1 MNAESGGWI
10 QEGGSHR
17 RRPRGRSEGF
27 TLLELLIVITLITIL
42 VSIGIPTYRN
52 ARIRG
57 YVAAAHA
64 NLKRVETA
72 LDWFASDHGVYPA
85 TRAIHPSDPLAL
97 LANHQ
102 LRVLTTPIAYLNRG
116 SLRDPFGVVESQ
128 FNSPTLSSN
137 NDFPKLVQPNEER
150 SLLYFHYPSLA
161 DRLQAS
167 AVSMNGSSAVSI
179 GPDRKDSLGVYR
191 PFGSDLFAAN
201 FATFGYATPL
211 DTVYSP
217 TNGTS
222 SLGDI
227 ACFVGEARRFQI
239 PD

>member
-1 MNAESGGWI
+1 MNVESRGSI
-10 QEGGSHR
+10 QEGGFQRH
-17 RRPRGRSEGF
+17 RPRGRSEGF
-27 TLLELLIVITLITIL
+27 TLLELLIVVTLITIL
-42 VSIGIPTYRN
+42 VSIGIPTYKD

-57 YVAAAHA
+57 HVAAAHA
-64 NLKRVETA
+64 NLKRVESA
-72 LDWFASDHGVYPA
+72 LDWYASDHGAYPA
-85 TRAIHPSDPLAL
+85 TRAIHPRDPLAL

-116 SLRDPFGVVESQ
+116 SLSDPFGVVESQ

-161 DRLQAS
+161 DRHQAP
-167 AVSMNGSSAVSI
+167 ALSMNGSSAVSI
-179 GPDRKDSLGVYR
+179 GPDRKDSLGAYR
-191 PFGSDLFAAN
+191 PFGSDLFAAH
-201 FATFGYATPL
+201 FATFGYATPF

-217 TNGTS
+217 TNGSAS
-222 SLGDI
+222 SGDI
-227 ACFVGEARRFQI
+227 ARFAGEARRFQI